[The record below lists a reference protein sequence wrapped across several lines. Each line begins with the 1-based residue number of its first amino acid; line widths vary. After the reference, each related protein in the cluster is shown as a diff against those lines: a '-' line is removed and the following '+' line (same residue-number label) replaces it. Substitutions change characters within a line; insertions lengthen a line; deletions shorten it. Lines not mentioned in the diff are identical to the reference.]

1 VPHAKPPPY
10 GLHTHTQIF
19 LEPESRTTPELY
31 VQGFSTGLPER
42 LQLALLH
49 TLPGL
54 EQCKMLRPAYAVE
67 YDYLPATQCKNTLE
81 TKVRVG
87 TSIFGFGLNH
97 TPRNNL
103 ACSLIHINHSRQDLP
118 SWLHPSIYPPPAEQ
132 RPVLQR
138 TAEWYHGLRGG
149 RGPGPTGRYQRRE
162 ARPGARAH
170 LSHPRQLLPRHP
182 DRRSR
187 HQGAWGWM
195 MDDKCM
201 RALI

>member
-1 VPHAKPPPY
+1 LVISKEMNLTGQHITQRCRGCLTPNHLPT
-10 GLHTHTQIF
+10 GCTLTHTQIF

-103 ACSLIHINHSRQDLP
+103 ACLLIHINHSRQDLP
-118 SWLHPSIYPPPAEQ
+118 SRPHPSIHPPPAEQ
-132 RPVLQR
+132 RPVL
-138 TAEWYHGLRGG
+138 
-149 RGPGPTGRYQRRE
+149 
-162 ARPGARAH
+162 
-170 LSHPRQLLPRHP
+170 
-182 DRRSR
+182 
-187 HQGAWGWM
+187 
-195 MDDKCM
+195 
-201 RALI
+201 